1 MTHVCNSA
9 QGLRSLLVAASLVV
23 IIAGLQAAA
32 PLLLPFLLSIF
43 LVILSLPLFVW
54 LQGRGVPAPLAV
66 LLTVLATMVFLA
78 TIVVIVGGSVERF
91 TEEAPKYAD
100 SLQETAAVLVAWLH
114 SQGIDLSPEIARDAI
129 NPGAVMGFVGQVF
142 NSLAS
147 VLSHFVLVLITTIF
161 ILFEAT
167 HFPQKLRLALGR
179 QDSNTTPLSRIILE
193 VQRYLGIKT
202 LISMATGLLI
212 GVWVAILGVDFP
224 VLWGLLAFL
233 FNYVPNL
240 GSIIAAIP
248 TVLLALVQLGP
259 GYAALVGLGYLVVN
273 MALGNFVEPYF
284 LGRKLGLSTLVVF
297 LSLVFWG
304 WVWGPVGMLLSVPL
318 TMVVKI
324 LLENSEE
331 FRWVAVLLAPT
342 PAQDG

>member
-1 MTHVCNSA
+1 M
-9 QGLRSLLVAASLVV
+9 AASLVV
-23 IIAGLQAAA
+23 VIAGLQAAA
-32 PLLLPFLLSIF
+32 SVLLPFLLSVF
-43 LVILSLPLFVW
+43 LAILSLPLLVW
-54 LQGRGVPAPLAV
+54 LQGKRIPTTPAV
-66 LLTVLATMVFLA
+66 LLTVLANIVLLA
-78 TIVVIVGGSVERF
+78 TIVIIVGGSVESF
-91 TEEAPKYAD
+91 TREAPKYSD
-100 SLQETAAVLVAWLH
+100 RLQQMASALLVWL
-114 SQGIDLSPEIARDAI
+114 QGKGIDLSPKIAGDVV
-129 NPGAVMGFVGQVF
+129 NPGAVMGLVGQMF

-147 VLSHFVLVLITTIF
+147 VLSNFVLVVITTIF

-167 HFPQKLRLALGR
+167 QFPQKLHLALGR
-179 QDSNTTPLSRIILE
+179 QDSDSQTFSTIILE

-202 LISMATGLLI
+202 LISIATGLLI

-259 GYAALVGLGYLVVN
+259 GTAALVGIGYLVVN
-273 MALGNFVEPYF
+273 TALGNFVEPYF
-284 LGRKLGLSTLVVF
+284 MGRKLGLSTLVIF

-304 WVWGPVGMLLSVPL
+304 WVWGPLGMLLSVPL

-324 LLENSEE
+324 LLENSEN
-331 FRWVAVLLAPT
+331 FQWVAVLLAPT
-342 PAQDG
+342 PRQDA

>member
-1 MTHVCNSA
+1 MDNPA
-9 QGLRSLLVAASLVV
+9 QGLRFLLIAASLVV
-23 IIAGLQAAA
+23 VIAGLQAAA
-32 PLLLPFLLSIF
+32 SVLLPFLLSIF
-43 LVILSLPLFVW
+43 LAILSLPLLVW
-54 LQGRGVPAPLAV
+54 LQGKRVPTTPAV
-66 LLTVLATMVFLA
+66 LLTVLTNIVFLA
-78 TIVVIVGGSVERF
+78 TIVVIVGGSVESF
-91 TEEAPKYAD
+91 TQEAPKYAD
-100 SLQETAAVLVAWLH
+100 GLRQMADTLLAWLQ
-114 SQGIDLSPEIARDAI
+114 SKGIDLSPEVAGDVL
-129 NPGAVMGFVGQVF
+129 NPGAVMGLVGQIF

-147 VLSHFVLVLITTIF
+147 VLSNVVLVVITTIF

-167 HFPQKLRLALGR
+167 QFPQKLRVALGR
-179 QDSNTTPLSRIILE
+179 QDSDAETFARIILE

-202 LISMATGLLI
+202 LISMVTGLLI

-259 GYAALVGLGYLVVN
+259 GAAVLVGLGYLVVN

-284 LGRKLGLSTLVVF
+284 MGRRLGLSTLVIF

-304 WVWGPVGMLLSVPL
+304 WVWGPLGMLLSVPL

-324 LLENSEE
+324 LLENSEN
-331 FRWVAVLLAPT
+331 FQWVAVLLAPAT
-342 PAQDG
+342 GQDG

>member
-1 MTHVCNSA
+1 MLIT
-9 QGLRSLLVAASLVV
+9 ASFVV

-43 LVILSLPLFVW
+43 LVILSLPLLVW
-54 LQGRGVPAPLAV
+54 LQGKGIPTALAV
-66 LLTVLATMVFLA
+66 LLTVLANIVFLA

-100 SLQETAAVLVAWLH
+100 SLQQTAAGLLTWL
-114 SQGIDLSPEIARDAI
+114 QGKGINVSPEIPV
-129 NPGAVMGFVGQVF
+129 NPGAVMGLVGQVF

-147 VLSHFVLVLITTIF
+147 VLSHFVLVVITTIF

-167 HFPQKLRLALGR
+167 QFPQKLRLALGGR
-179 QDSNTTPLSRIILE
+179 DGNSETFSRIILE
-193 VQRYLGIKT
+193 VQRYLVLKT
-202 LISMATGLLI
+202 LISIPTGLLI
-212 GVWVAILGVDFP
+212 GVWVAVLGLDFP

-248 TVLLALVQLGP
+248 AVLLALVQLGP
-259 GYAALVGLGYLVVN
+259 STAALVGIGYLVVN
-273 MALGNFVEPYF
+273 MALGNFVEPY
-284 LGRKLGLSTLVVF
+284 LMGRKFGLSTLVVF

-304 WVWGPVGMLLSVPL
+304 WVWGPFGMLLSVPL

-324 LLENSEE
+324 LLENSEDYQ
-331 FRWVAVLLAPT
+331 WVAVLLGPT